1 MQTLGACRRHSL
13 QLIRDLCR
21 RLFVF
26 ALVFVTVM
34 YPINVG
40 LPKLIFAGAD
50 SLSGHVARVVIELS
64 RLLFAR
70 LLLVLILFVGHGM
83 LLLTSLRL
91 PCASLTPRGF
101 CSSFLSYR
109 AGPGAGPAHSGS
121 VEFVLLRH

>member
-1 MQTLGACRRHSL
+1 
-13 QLIRDLCR
+13 
-21 RLFVF
+21 
-26 ALVFVTVM
+26 M

-50 SLSGHVARVVIELS
+50 CLSGHVARVVIELF

-91 PCASLTPRGF
+91 PCASLTPRVGWIF
-101 CSSFLSYR
+101 FGGSIN
-109 AGPGAGPAHSGS
+109 GPFRTGWTFFGHVIAD
-121 VEFVLLRH
+121 